1 MTTPIGTI
9 GTIGREVCPAAGRL
23 ALTITETPW
32 TIEGDPDAVWV
43 WTDGTDQGGPVCST
57 DPTWTPTCIT
67 ETDANPT
74 IASRARMARPEP
86 LTPAVWVW
94 GEARPAGKRL
104 ADLVRTPTL
113 KLNSRIHN
121 SEHDPL

>member
-67 ETDANPT
+67 ETNANPT

-94 GEARPAGKRL
+94 GEDGGAIGRL
-104 ADLVRTPTL
+104 ASPHWPPGVTRFT
-113 KLNSRIHN
+113 RIHN

>member
-1 MTTPIGTI
+1 MN
-9 GTIGREVCPAAGRL
+9 L
-23 ALTITETPW
+23 ALEITETHW

-43 WTDGTDQGGPVCST
+43 WTDGTDQGGPDCST

-67 ETDANPT
+67 ETNANPT

-86 LTPAVWVW
+86 LTPAVGVW